1 MGNGSLGGPDMSEKD
16 PTQQPEFKRVLHNL
30 LTTPHKPQ
38 SELKVGKA
46 KPKAEKPARKPK
58 PAKGD

>member
-1 MGNGSLGGPDMSEKD
+1 MSGAKQEERARD
-16 PTQQPEFKRVLHNL
+16 PVDDPEFKRVLHNL

-46 KPKAEKPARKPK
+46 KPKADKPVRKHKAAKEK
-58 PAKGD
+58 G